1 MMRVPLRHWRILP
14 LLAAGALASATSTTA
29 SAQPAVYKDREGSG
43 ASIESLRR
51 LREPTIEERM
61 CCASAHMPQR
71 LVTGGPGYVGSVR
84 GLGRPSYDGLWP
96 PPGYGSYRELPT
108 D

>member
-1 MMRVPLRHWRILP
+1 MAYPVCCNG
-14 LLAAGALASATSTTA
+14 AA
-29 SAQPAVYKDREGSG
+29 QVYHR
-43 ASIESLRR
+43 
-51 LREPTIEERM
+51 P
-61 CCASAHMPQR
+61 
-71 LVTGGPGYVGSVR
+71 VNGGPGYVGSVR